1 MSDVKKAT
9 LHLLI
14 NVYVNPFP
22 LNKFK
27 TKHVQTGSET
37 FRIDRFL
44 TSCLTIKNIPWE
56 SVSINLKLHE
66 SWSAR
71 AGELNAALLHMF
83 PKAEIKNQRIEN
95 RQTWAH
101 VVSHYEPDDLV
112 YVMAN
117 DDHALVCQS
126 AEYFEEFC
134 SLLAYYP
141 ELKMAALTHFPE
153 MRNLAEIST
162 PEKVLSYGGHVA
174 VKVKYAIGTQL
185 VRASF
190 LQSWWEPGRISDDT
204 IIFRPDNPFGES
216 VSFENSQMLIPN
228 IELFRHLDGYS
239 HIFRQKPLTP
249 LRNLVNLDDFPNSNK
264 LSNSWRIGKWPY
276 PLYGSRGFGCDLH
289 SIALSGAK
297 SSGLRRNVATLQALW
312 AINIHLRSG
321 ARLLRATKGSNSILI
336 LLSIVLALFSPPVI
350 INIPDWFIMNFL
362 LNKKFIRK
370 LGPRTRMLLF
380 YFQYHGLFRGLVIKL
395 MKFQKRQKKTQ
406 I

>member
-1 MSDVKKAT
+1 MVVQSAVKKT
-9 LHLLI
+9 KLHLLI
-14 NVYVNPFP
+14 NVYVNPYP

-56 SVSINLKLHE
+56 TVSINVKLHE

-71 AGELNAALLHMF
+71 TDELNAALLHMF

-95 RQTWAH
+95 RQTWA
-101 VVSHYEPDDLV
+101 VAVSHYEPDDLV
-112 YVMAN
+112 YVKAN
-117 DDHALVCQS
+117 DDHAFVCQS
-126 AEYFEEFC
+126 VEYFEDFC
-134 SLLAYYP
+134 SLLADNS

-153 MRNLAEIST
+153 MHNLAEISN
-162 PEKVLSYGGHVA
+162 PEDVASYGDHVA
-174 VKVKYAIGTQL
+174 VKVNYAIGTQL

-190 LQSWWEPGRISDDT
+190 LQSWWAPGRISDAT
-204 IIFRPDNPFGES
+204 VIFRPDNPFGES

-249 LRNLVNLDDFPNSNK
+249 LRNLVNLSDFPNSIN
-264 LSNSWRIGKWPY
+264 LGSSWRIGNWPY

-312 AINIHLRSG
+312 AMNIHVRSG
-321 ARLLRATKGSNSILI
+321 ARHLRLANGNSPILMFS
-336 LLSIVLALFSPPVI
+336 SIVLALFSPPVI

-362 LNKKFIRK
+362 VNKKFISK
-370 LGPRTRMLLF
+370 LGPRNRMMFF
-380 YFQYHGLFRGLVIKL
+380 YFQYHGLFRGLVIRF
-395 MKFQKRQKKTQ
+395 MKFQKK
-406 I
+406 

>member
-1 MSDVKKAT
+1 VKKAK

-56 SVSINLKLHE
+56 TVSINVKLHE

-71 AGELNAALLHMF
+71 TDELNAALLHIF
-83 PKAEIKNQRIEN
+83 PEAEIKNQRIEN
-95 RQTWAH
+95 RQSWAFA
-101 VVSHYEPDDLV
+101 VSHYEPDDLV
-112 YVMAN
+112 YVKAN

-134 SLLAYYP
+134 SLLAHNS
-141 ELKMAALTHFPE
+141 EIKMAALTHFPE
-153 MRNLAEIST
+153 MRNLAEISN
-162 PEKVLSYGGHVA
+162 PEEVVSYGNHVA

-190 LQSWWEPGRISDDT
+190 LQSWWVPGRISDDT
-204 IIFRPDNPFGES
+204 FIFRPDNPFGES

-249 LRNLVNLDDFPNSNK
+249 LRNLVNLGDFPNSNN
-264 LSNSWRIGKWPY
+264 LDSAWRIGNWPY

-297 SSGLRRNVATLQALW
+297 SSGLRSNVATLQALW
-312 AINIHLRSG
+312 AMNIHLRSG
-321 ARLLRATKGSNSILI
+321 MRLLRAASGNNTILI
-336 LLSIVLALFSPPVI
+336 FWSVVLALFSPPVI
-350 INIPDWFIMNFL
+350 INIPDWFIMNL
-362 LNKKFIRK
+362 LVNKKFIGK
-370 LGPRTRMLLF
+370 LKPRNRMILF
-380 YFQYHGLFRGLVIKL
+380 YFQYHGLFRGLIIRL
-395 MKFQKRQKKTQ
+395 IKFQKSRRKTNS
-406 I
+406 IF